1 MTLSHGLKRIFLLC
15 HWNVENR
22 TKCGPSFIIYYRR
35 VGKSNVSF
43 VIIVISDV
51 GILWDISIY
60 PCHKNLILGHK
71 QNFLVVFEWLLVP
84 NPGCNSL
91 TGLWRCLGEWFST
104 SVRWQSA
111 SNFIKSVMRIT
122 INGLFF
128 IYRGWIQLPPVVVSV
143 WLVQQFYSYIYVCV
157 ICCFGV

>member
-1 MTLSHGLKRIFLLC
+1 MTLYHGLKRIFLLC
-15 HWNVENR
+15 HWNAENR
-22 TKCGPSFIIYYRR
+22 TKCGPSFTIYYRR

-51 GILWDISIY
+51 GIHWDISIY

-84 NPGCNSL
+84 NPGYNSL
-91 TGLWRCLGEWFST
+91 TSLWRCFWGVILNQWEMAERVQFYSIRYAYYDQW
-104 SVRWQSA
+104 
-111 SNFIKSVMRIT
+111 
-122 INGLFF
+122 
-128 IYRGWIQLPPVVVSV
+128 IYIYNRGWIQLPPVVSV